1 MEMIRNNRIVNVSM
15 HVSKARSST
24 GQFVRPVC
32 ASHNKCRSHD
42 IAEEWLKLTI
52 NTNNPWPYNNVP
64 NEGWCFTFIFNLGFL
79 NVNLLFTQIN
89 KFDIENK
96 MWFSREATHRFRTSN
111 NAKSNPEIKGRN
123 SIFFRHDA
131 LQVSGHAYVY
141 VDTPCVFTEYLHK

>member
-79 NVNLLFTQIN
+79 NVNLLFTQIK

-96 MWFSREATHRFRTSN
+96 MWLFDWERRWIFRRFVLRMNDESLKRDKYSN
-111 NAKSNPEIKGRN
+111 A
-123 SIFFRHDA
+123 F
-131 LQVSGHAYVY
+131 V
-141 VDTPCVFTEYLHK
+141 T